1 VDPLP
6 VLFEPPLLRFPLRL
20 VPLVLPD
27 PELSVLLPLPM
38 VPLLPEPDEPLP
50 EPD

>member
-6 VLFEPPLLRFPLRL
+6 EFEPLLLRFPFFL
-20 VPLVLPD
+20 VPLELPA
-27 PELSVLLPLPM
+27 PELSVLPPLPM
-38 VPLLPEPDEPLP
+38 VPLLPAPDEPLP